1 MRNEWSKQPMPLR
14 EPRSER
20 KLAIQEQQLRLQ
32 ERSVTLQKER
42 EENLVMSL
50 NLDKMTSW
58 TKDFYLM
65 KQKEIVARKTTQ
77 HVSNNEE

>member
-77 HVSNNEE
+77 HTSNNEE